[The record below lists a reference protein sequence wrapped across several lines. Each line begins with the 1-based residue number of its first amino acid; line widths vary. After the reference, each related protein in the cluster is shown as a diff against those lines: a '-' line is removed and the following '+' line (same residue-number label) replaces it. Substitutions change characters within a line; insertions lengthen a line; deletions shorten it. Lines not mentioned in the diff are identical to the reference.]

1 MAVPGSPS
9 RNDPCPCGSGRKYKS
24 CCLRQAGSVR
34 AAPAVRAVHADPTA
48 EIHAARA
55 AQQAGNLAGA
65 ERMLRAV
72 VERHPREKAAL
83 FGLGEVLGQLGR
95 PDDGVALVRRAIA
108 AGDRRPAAHLLLAE
122 LLLAARQPDAAIE
135 SASAALAI
143 DPRRA
148 RGHRIIATAHEL
160 SHRLDDALAAAKRA
174 VHQEPGD
181 ALCVAMLARVHRR
194 RGDLEAARA
203 LLEPLAERGAAPG
216 AGGANAAAA
225 QLHYELGAVR
235 ERLGD
240 ARGAYAAFRR
250 AGEIQLDSPP
260 GRRIDRTEAPRT
272 IASFRAAVTP
282 ELVRRFRAEDLAD
295 GGPPPAFLVGF
306 PRSGTTLTE
315 QIMGAHPD
323 VATAG
328 ERLIVPAVLEELR
341 HIAGSGD
348 AARDLAQIDL
358 AGARRL
364 RARYRAAAEELAEE
378 LARGRILVDKLPLN
392 IVYLGLINVIFPEAR
407 VIVALRDPRDVCL
420 SCFMQYFELNE
431 AMIQFCSMPAAARFY
446 AGVMELWLHQRT
458 FLTLR
463 FAEIRYEDTVVDLEG
478 QARRIL
484 DVLGVPWDDA
494 VLSFQE
500 SARERFI
507 STPSYAAVSEKVHTR
522 AVARWKRY
530 AEVIEP
536 EVFTT
541 LAPFVKAFG
550 YE

>member
-1 MAVPGSPS
+1 M
-9 RNDPCPCGSGRKYKS
+9 
-24 CCLRQAGSVR
+24 RQGASTRPAPDAGR
-34 AAPAVRAVHADPTA
+34 AAHADPTA

-65 ERMLRAV
+65 ERILRGV
-72 VERHPREKAAL
+72 VARHPQEKAAL

-95 PDDGVALVRRAIA
+95 PDDGVEFARRAVA

-148 RGHRIIATAHEL
+148 RAHRLIATAHET

-174 VHQEPGD
+174 VGREPDD
-181 ALCVAMLARVHRR
+181 ALCVAILARVHRR
-194 RGDLEAARA
+194 RGDFEAARA
-203 LLEPLAERGAAPG
+203 LLEPLAGRGEAAIGGAAE
-216 AGGANAAAA
+216 ATA

-240 ARGAYAAFRR
+240 ARGAYVAFRR
-250 AGEIQLDSPP
+250 AGEIQLDSPA
-260 GRRIDRTEAPRT
+260 GRRIDRTDAPRT
-272 IASFRAAVTP
+272 VASFRAAVTP
-282 ELVRRFRAEDLAD
+282 ELVRRFRADDLAD
-295 GGPPPAFLVGF
+295 DGPPPAFLVGF

-315 QIMGAHPD
+315 HIMGAHPG

-328 ERLIVPAVLEELR
+328 ERLIIPAVLEELKR
-341 HIAGSGD
+341 LAGSGS

-378 LARGRILVDKLPLN
+378 PARGRILVDKLPLN

-431 AMIQFCSMPAAARFY
+431 AMIHFCSMSAAARFY
-446 AGVMELWLHQRT
+446 ADVMGLWLHQRA

-463 FAEIRYEDTVVDLEG
+463 FAEVRYEDTVSDLEG

-494 VLSFQE
+494 VLSFHE

-530 AEVIEP
+530 ADVIEP
-536 EVFTT
+536 EVLEI
-541 LAPFVKAFG
+541 LAPFAKAFG

>member
-1 MAVPGSPS
+1 M
-9 RNDPCPCGSGRKYKS
+9 
-24 CCLRQAGSVR
+24 RQAA
-34 AAPAVRAVHADPTA
+34 AAPAVRAAHADPTA

-65 ERMLRAV
+65 ERALRNV
-72 VERHPREKAAL
+72 VARHPREKAAL

-95 PDDGVALVRRAIA
+95 PDDGVAFVRRAIA
-108 AGDRRPAAHLLLAE
+108 AGDRRPAAHALLAE

-135 SASAALAI
+135 SARAALALAL
-143 DPRRA
+143 DPA
-148 RGHRIIATAHEL
+148 RTRPLRVIAAAHEL
-160 SHRLDDALAAAKRA
+160 SHRLDDALEAAERA
-174 VHQEPGD
+174 VRSDP
-181 ALCVAMLARVHRR
+181 ANLLSVAMLARVRRR

-203 LLEPLAERGAAPG
+203 LLAPFAARGGDVPPQAADG
-216 AGGANAAAA
+216 AA
-225 QLHYELGAVR
+225 QLQYELGAVL
-235 ERLGD
+235 ERLAD
-240 ARGAYAAFRR
+240 AHGAYAAFRR
-250 AGEIQLDSPP
+250 AGAIQLAGAA
-260 GRRIDRTEAPRT
+260 GRRIDRTEAPR
-272 IASFRAAVTP
+272 AVARFRAAVTR

-315 QIMGAHPD
+315 QIMGAHPG

-328 ERLIVPAVLEELR
+328 ERLIVPAVLEELK

-348 AARDLAQIDL
+348 AARDLAQVDL

-378 LARGRILVDKLPLN
+378 PARGRILVDKLPLN

-431 AMIQFCSMPAAARFY
+431 AMIHFCSMPAAARFY
-446 AGVMELWLHQRT
+446 ADVMGLWLHQRS

-463 FAEIRYEDTVVDLEG
+463 FAEIRYEDTVGDLEG

-530 AEVIEP
+530 EDVIEP

-541 LAPFVKAFG
+541 LAPFVTAFG
-550 YE
+550 YEEA